1 VKQRSIANVCVN
13 ISLIVNSERF
23 MHVMKVVQTGIRRE
37 MTWKSKFVDQRIVT
51 DLAEQVTLCMLDTV
65 LNTFVFVM
73 KHAVLVMKHAA

>member
-1 VKQRSIANVCVN
+1 MTLKG
-13 ISLIVNSERF
+13 
-23 MHVMKVVQTGIRRE
+23 VQAGNDIE
-37 MTWKSKFVDQRIVT
+37 SKFVDQRIVT